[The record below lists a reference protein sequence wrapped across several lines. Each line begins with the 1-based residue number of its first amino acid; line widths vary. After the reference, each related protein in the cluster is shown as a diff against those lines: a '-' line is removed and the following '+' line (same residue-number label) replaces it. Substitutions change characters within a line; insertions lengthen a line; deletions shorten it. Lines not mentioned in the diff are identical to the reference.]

1 MRQIEIYYLL
11 LILVSLGFAGC
22 SSLLDPENDNHDTY
36 NRVTYDP
43 AYAEGLLM
51 NVYSKLPSASFSFN
65 DVATDDAV
73 SNDKLNGYLRMAS
86 GQWSAQYN
94 PMSNWDNLNKGILYL
109 NLFIPQIEKE
119 TWSWANENIN
129 KMFKARLTGEA
140 YALRGV
146 FRYHLLQTIAGKSP
160 SGKLLGI
167 PLWNEFLG
175 ENANFNLGRAE
186 FTATVDSINADF
198 NRAIS
203 YLPMDFL
210 DVTTVAKMLPAFSTV
225 NMTDYNTVFGKVSN
239 QRITRRIVMGFKAR
253 VALLAASPAFNAT
266 NAQSLWVNAANAAAD
281 VLNQIPS
288 TPGIAGLDASGHIF
302 FQASRVDAVSVT
314 ADQKEML
321 WRGASNSL
329 TNTLEKRMLPPG
341 LNGNGEVN
349 PSQNLVDAF
358 PMKNGYPISN
368 AASGYN
374 TASPYANRDP
384 RLALYIVYNGATMQT
399 TPIVIKTAV
408 GGGVNAKDSLT
419 TSTRTGYYLRKLIR
433 EDIVFSADGTATAKK
448 HYAVHMRY
456 TEMFLNYAEAANEAW
471 GPTGVGTTATYSAKD
486 VIAAIRKRA
495 GITQPDVY
503 LNTITTPD
511 AMRDLIRNER
521 RLELCF
527 EGFRFWDI
535 RRWGQTMTE
544 AARGVNINK
553 NGNLFSYLDIDPRVY
568 QAYMQYAPLPQV
580 EVLKFPAMEQNAGW

>member
-1 MRQIEIYYLL
+1 MKIINRYYLL
-11 LILVSLGFAGC
+11 LIIVSLGFVGC

-51 NVYSKLPSASFSFN
+51 NVYSKLPSAGFSFN

-73 SNDKLNGYLRMAS
+73 SNDKFNGYLRMAT
-86 GQWSAQYN
+86 GQWSALYN

-109 NLFIPQIEKE
+109 NLFIPQIDKE
-119 TWSWANENIN
+119 TWSWTNENIN

-140 YALRGV
+140 YALRGL
-146 FRYHLLQTIAGKSP
+146 FRYHLLQTIAGKSA
-160 SGKLLGI
+160 SGKILGI
-167 PLWNEFLG
+167 PLWNEFLD
-175 ENANFNLGRAE
+175 ENANFNMSRAE

-198 NRAIS
+198 DRAIR

-210 DVTTVAKMLPAFSTV
+210 DVTTVDKMLPAFSTV
-225 NMTDYNTVFGKVSN
+225 NITDYNTVFGKVSN
-239 QRITRRIVMGFKAR
+239 QRITKRIAMGFKAR
-253 VALLAASPAFNAT
+253 VALLAASPAFNT
-266 NAQSLWVNAANAAAD
+266 SNDVILWINAANVAAD

-288 TPGIAGLDASGHIF
+288 TPGLAGLDASGHIF
-302 FQASRVDAVSVT
+302 FQAAKVDAVSVT
-314 ADQKEML
+314 ADSKEML
-321 WRGASNSL
+321 WRGASNGL

-358 PMKNGYPISN
+358 PMKNGYPISD
-368 AASGYN
+368 AASAYN
-374 TASPYANRDP
+374 AASPYANRDP
-384 RLALYIVYNGATMQT
+384 RLALYILYNGATLQSK
-399 TPIVIKTAV
+399 VIKTAV

-433 EDIVFSADGTATAKK
+433 EDIVFSADGTATTKK

-456 TEMFLNYAEAANEAW
+456 TELFLNYAEAANEAW

-495 GITQPDVY
+495 GITQPDAY
-503 LNTITTPD
+503 LNMVTTKE
-511 AMRDLIRNER
+511 AMRALIHNER

-535 RRWGQTMTE
+535 RRWGQPLTE
-544 AARGVNINK
+544 AARGVNIDNMATTF
-553 NGNLFSYLDIDPRVY
+553 NYLDVEPRVY
-568 QAYMQYAPLPQV
+568 QNYMQYAPLPEQ
-580 EVLKFPAMEQNAGW
+580 EVLKFPSLEQNAGW